1 MLITRYI
8 ATLVA
13 VIVSVDVLFLRDRFW
28 EGIITNIGIVVPSAV
43 VSLVRFHKR

>member
-13 VIVSVDVLFLRDRFW
+13 VIVSVDVPFLRDRFW
-28 EGIITNIGIVVPSAV
+28 EGLITNIGIVVPSAV